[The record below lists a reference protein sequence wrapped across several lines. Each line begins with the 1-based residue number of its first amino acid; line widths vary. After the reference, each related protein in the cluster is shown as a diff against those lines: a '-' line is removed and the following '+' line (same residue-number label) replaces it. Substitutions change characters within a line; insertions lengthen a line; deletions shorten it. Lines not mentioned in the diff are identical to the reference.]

1 MVEEVNKAQT
11 DFVKKVFSEVPTT
24 YERINHV
31 LTFGFDTI
39 WRKKAA
45 RIAAKAMA
53 KTVAKALANTGGNHW
68 VDMCTG
74 TGETSAYL
82 SRLAPVG
89 TTVTAVDL
97 SPEMMAEARKKPE
110 AKNIN
115 FVLADVKEL
124 PFPNESIDLITIS
137 FATRNINLNKKA
149 LVQSFSEFHRV
160 LKPGGRFVNLETS
173 QPPIGFIKVLFHLFI
188 KLFVKQVGSRM
199 SGSMSGYLY
208 LSKTI
213 PKFYT
218 AHELADIM
226 HQTGFSDVNFKR
238 LLFGVAAIH
247 QGTKS

>member
-1 MVEEVNKAQT
+1 MIKKTNTAQT

-24 YERINHV
+24 YERINHI
-31 LTFGFDTI
+31 LTFGYDTI

-45 RIAAKAMA
+45 RIAAKSVAS
-53 KTVAKALANTGGNHW
+53 TVANTGSNHW

-74 TGETSAYL
+74 TGETAVYL

-137 FATRNINLNKKA
+137 FATRNINLNKEA
-149 LVQSFSEFHRV
+149 LIQSFSEFHRV
-160 LKPGGRFVNLETS
+160 LKPGGLFVNLETS
-173 QPPIGFIKVLFHLFI
+173 QPPIGFIRMLFYLFI
-188 KLFVKQVGSRM
+188 KLFVKQVGSRL
-199 SGSMSGYLY
+199 SGSMSGYIY

-218 AHELADIM
+218 AYELADIM
-226 HQTGFSDVNFKR
+226 HQAGFQNITFKR
-238 LLFGVAAIH
+238 LLCGVAAIH
-247 QGTKS
+247 QGTKL

>member
-1 MVEEVNKAQT
+1 MTKEVNDKQIN
-11 DFVKKVFSEVPTT
+11 FVKKVFSEVPTT
-24 YERINHV
+24 YERINHI

-39 WRKKAA
+39 WRKKSAK
-45 RIAAKAMA
+45 IAASY
-53 KTVAKALANTGGNHW
+53 GGSEW

-74 TGETSAYL
+74 TGETAAYL
-82 SRLAPVG
+82 SRLAPEG
-89 TTVTAVDL
+89 TNVSAVDL

-110 AKNIN
+110 AKNMN

-124 PFPNESIDLITIS
+124 PFTDESIDLITIS
-137 FATRNINLNKKA
+137 FATRNINLNKEA
-149 LVQSFSEFHRV
+149 LLKSFSEFHRV
-160 LKPGGRFVNLETS
+160 LKPGGHFVNLETS
-173 QPPIGFIKVLFHLFI
+173 QPTIGLIRMLFHLFI

-208 LSKTI
+208 LSNTI

-218 AHELADIM
+218 AQELAEIM
-226 HQTGFSDVNFKR
+226 HQAGFSDVTFKR

>member
-1 MVEEVNKAQT
+1 MKKKVNNAQT

-24 YERINHV
+24 YERINHI

-45 RIAAKAMA
+45 RIAAKTVA
-53 KTVAKALANTGGNHW
+53 KTVAKTGGNHW

-74 TGETSAYL
+74 TGETAAYL
-82 SRLAPVG
+82 SRLAPEE
-89 TTVTAVDL
+89 TKISAVDL

-115 FVLADVKEL
+115 FVIADVKEL
-124 PFPNESIDLITIS
+124 PFADESTDLITIS
-137 FATRNINLNKKA
+137 FATRNINLNKEA
-149 LVQSFSEFHRV
+149 LLKSFSEFYRV

-173 QPPIGFIKVLFHLFI
+173 QPPNGFIRMLFHLFI

-213 PKFYT
+213 PKFYA
-218 AHELADIM
+218 AHELADILR
-226 HQTGFSDVNFKR
+226 QAGFSDVTYKR
-238 LLFGVAAIH
+238 LLFGIAAIH
-247 QGTKS
+247 QGTKL

>member
-1 MVEEVNKAQT
+1 MINKVNKAQT

-31 LTFGFDTI
+31 LTLGFDTI

-45 RIAAKAMA
+45 KIAA
-53 KTVAKALANTGGNHW
+53 KTVAKTGGSHW

-74 TGETSAYL
+74 TGETAAYL
-82 SRLAPVG
+82 SRLAPEG
-89 TTVTAVDL
+89 TNISAVDL
-97 SPEMMAEARKKPE
+97 SPEMMLEARKKPE

-115 FVLADVKEL
+115 FIIADVNEL
-124 PFPNESIDLITIS
+124 PFPNESIELITIS
-137 FATRNINLNKKA
+137 FATRNINLNKDA
-149 LVQSFSEFHRV
+149 LLKSFSEFHRV

-173 QPPIGFIKVLFHLFI
+173 QPPIGFIKMLFHLFI

-218 AHELADIM
+218 AHELVDILR
-226 HQTGFSDVNFKR
+226 QAGFSDVTFKR

-247 QGTKS
+247 QGTKL